1 MYGHDVYMT
10 RIGVE
15 KLQRGWVAGISGPQ
29 SLPGAYPGCVGRS
42 DGTFLDTDLYDMY
55 HLYRLYLRF
64 HKGGHMAREK
74 ISAAKAREEFSDLVS
89 RAAYAKERHVVT
101 RRGKAVAAMV
111 PIEDLELLEE
121 LEDRIDV
128 IEGLQALAE
137 AQEQGTKSW
146 EEVRAELGL

>member
-1 MYGHDVYMT
+1 MFAQAQEPIVDLT
-10 RIGVE
+10 PN
-15 KLQRGWVAGISGPQ
+15 QRAQGDPARTFPLHLFVLYVHFVHIVPVPTEGGDMAG
-29 SLPGAYPGCVGRS
+29 
-42 DGTFLDTDLYDMY
+42 
-55 HLYRLYLRF
+55 
-64 HKGGHMAREK
+64 EK

-128 IEGLQALAE
+128 IEGLQALAD
-137 AQEQGTKSW
+137 AQEQGTRRW

>member
-1 MYGHDVYMT
+1 
-10 RIGVE
+10 
-15 KLQRGWVAGISGPQ
+15 
-29 SLPGAYPGCVGRS
+29 
-42 DGTFLDTDLYDMY
+42 
-55 HLYRLYLRF
+55 
-64 HKGGHMAREK
+64 MASEK

-89 RAAYAKERHVVT
+89 RTAFAKERHVVT
-101 RRGKAVAAMV
+101 RRGKAVVAMV

-137 AQEQGTKSW
+137 AQEHGTKRW

>member
-1 MYGHDVYMT
+1 V
-10 RIGVE
+10 
-15 KLQRGWVAGISGPQ
+15 
-29 SLPGAYPGCVGRS
+29 
-42 DGTFLDTDLYDMY
+42 
-55 HLYRLYLRF
+55 
-64 HKGGHMAREK
+64 AREE
-74 ISAAKAREEFSDLVS
+74 ISAAKARSEFSDLVS

-121 LEDRIDV
+121 LEDRVDV

-137 AQEQGTKSW
+137 AQEQGTRSW